1 MTLFCDSQQV
11 KNELPSFDDIDAEDY
26 SKFLKVELRD
36 WSNEDLIKSIR
47 DRFVTGD
54 WSKAS
59 LRGREV
65 DENGEGDEEIDG
77 DFEDLETGEVHKSQ
91 AAESAAGKPG
101 VQKEDEL
108 KVEELRLKKLAL
120 KAKFDSE
127 YPYT

>member
-11 KNELPSFDDIDAEDY
+11 KNELPSFDDIDSEDY

-65 DENGEGDEEIDG
+65 HENGEGDEDIDG

-91 AAESAAGKPG
+91 AAENAAGKPG
-101 VQKEDEL
+101 VHKEDGL

-127 YPYT
+127 YP

>member
-1 MTLFCDSQQV
+1 MTLFYDSQQSQ
-11 KNELPSFDDIDAEDY
+11 NELPSFDDLDAEDY
-26 SKFLKVELRD
+26 SKFFKAELRD
-36 WSNEDLIKSIR
+36 WSNGDLVESIR

-59 LRGREV
+59 LRGREI
-65 DENGEGDEEIDG
+65 DENGEGDAEVDG

-91 AAESAAGKPG
+91 TTENATGKPG
-101 VQKEDEL
+101 VHKEDEL

-127 YPYT
+127 YP